1 MYIFFSFLFG
11 IKLSLLCGYLP
22 SPPKSSAIPAPALP
36 TQKSLPGEPAN
47 NAWPAAAPAQIS
59 IEAQDNK

>member
-22 SPPKSSAIPAPALP
+22 SPPISSAIPAPALP
-36 TQKSLPGEPAN
+36 TWIPLPNLAGSQGGEC
-47 NAWPAAAPAQIS
+47 S
-59 IEAQDNK
+59 G